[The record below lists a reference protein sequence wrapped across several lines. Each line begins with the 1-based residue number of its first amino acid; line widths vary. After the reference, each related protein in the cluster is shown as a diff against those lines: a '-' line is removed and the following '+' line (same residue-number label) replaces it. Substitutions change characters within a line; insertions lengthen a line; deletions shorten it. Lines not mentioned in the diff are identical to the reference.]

1 MQVEDGGASAS
12 AGADGSNNENAPNA
26 ARAPPAP
33 ATGGKKR
40 TKTVREVHDEIQAII
55 RQITASVS
63 FVRERAGSRFRTGVP
78 EFDTLC

>member
-26 ARAPPAP
+26 APAP

-63 FVRERAGSRFRTGVP
+63 FVMAGGVP
-78 EFDTLC
+78 LSDRCPRV